1 MKRATLALPMV
12 LWLVMTPAWA
22 AAQQGSE
29 ATGDQAPRA
38 GESSLDALFSQAT
51 FWRANN
57 RPDLARDA
65 LERVLAVEPDNAR
78 ALRGMGE
85 LALAADDRD
94 GARQWLDR
102 LRERAPGSEDAA
114 RLQAALRREQISNGD
129 LMEARALAKAGD
141 AGAAV
146 ARYEALFDGAGPPPD
161 LALEYYQ
168 TLAGVDAR
176 WREARDGLEQ
186 VVRDNPCDPAARQ
199 ALAEVLTYRQATR
212 DQGIEQL
219 AGLWR
224 DQERLQVIAPWRQAL
239 LWLPQEPASADA
251 LRDYLA

>member
-1 MKRATLALPMV
+1 MKRAISALPMV
-12 LWLVMTPAWA
+12 LWLTMVPGWA

-29 ATGDQAPRA
+29 ATGDDAPRA

-65 LERVLAVEPDNAR
+65 LQRVLAVEPGNTR

-85 LALAADDRD
+85 LALAAEDRD

-102 LRERAPGSEDAA
+102 LRTRAPGSEDTA

-146 ARYEALFDGAGPPPD
+146 ARYEALFD
-161 LALEYYQ
+161 
-168 TLAGVDAR
+168 
-176 WREARDGLEQ
+176 
-186 VVRDNPCDPAARQ
+186 
-199 ALAEVLTYRQATR
+199 
-212 DQGIEQL
+212 
-219 AGLWR
+219 
-224 DQERLQVIAPWRQAL
+224 
-239 LWLPQEPASADA
+239 
-251 LRDYLA
+251 

>member
-78 ALRGMGE
+78 ALRGMG
-85 LALAADDRD
+85 
-94 GARQWLDR
+94 
-102 LRERAPGSEDAA
+102 
-114 RLQAALRREQISNGD
+114 
-129 LMEARALAKAGD
+129 
-141 AGAAV
+141 AV
-146 ARYEALFDGAGPPPD
+146 ARVLGVFAPIAKGLQPAL
-161 LALEYYQ
+161 
-168 TLAGVDAR
+168 
-176 WREARDGLEQ
+176 
-186 VVRDNPCDPAARQ
+186 
-199 ALAEVLTYRQATR
+199 
-212 DQGIEQL
+212 
-219 AGLWR
+219 
-224 DQERLQVIAPWRQAL
+224 
-239 LWLPQEPASADA
+239 
-251 LRDYLA
+251 